1 MFTQFNKK
9 SHELWQNLSTQIA
22 IKFSANQ
29 LNTEETRPLLQAF
42 NAPQTPN
49 ARASQNKQTDPRTIP
64 LNRTELKTS
73 WINTCL
79 EAYRREGEHARY
91 HNTSREPTPPQRP
104 QALLDISGYKRDP
117 NHYLFSA
124 VVINNRETPSST
136 LDRKQNVLTD
146 VRSLREKPPA
156 NFTISLIWAIPDD
169 NENRNDKEKGFSTQ
183 IIRYAIPTDDH
194 DKTNTLNVIHYDKRA
209 EHAPLTSEDLRTLHD
224 AMPHIKKQN
233 TRVKIYSPE
242 HPKDIATLNAY
253 HTLRK
258 LIDDAKKTNEKFTMH
273 YLLSTVE
280 CHLAYRKSGLKGEQF
295 DTLRQYAL
303 VLNTLYQDAL
313 QAHTLI
319 DS

>member
-9 SHELWQNLSTQIA
+9 SLELWQNLSTQIA

-29 LNTEETRPLLQAF
+29 LNAEETRPLLQAF
-42 NAPQTPN
+42 NAPQTPK
-49 ARASQNKQTDPRTIP
+49 ARASQNKQTDLRTTS

-91 HNTSREPTPPQRP
+91 HNTSREPAPPQRP

-124 VVINNRETPSST
+124 VVMNNRQTPASK
-136 LDRKQNVLTD
+136 LDRQPNVLTD
-146 VRSLREKPPA
+146 VRSLREKPSA
-156 NFTISLIWAIPDD
+156 NFAISLIWAISDED
-169 NENRNDKEKGFSTQ
+169 DKEKGFSTQ
-183 IIRYAIPTDDH
+183 IIRYSIPTDDH
-194 DKTNTLNVIHYDKRA
+194 DKTNTLNVIHYRKRA
-209 EHAPLTSEDLRTLHD
+209 ENAPLTSEDLRSLHE
-224 AMPHIKKQN
+224 AMSHIKKQN

-280 CHLAYRKSGLKGEQF
+280 CHVAYRKSSLKGEQF

-303 VLNTLYQDAL
+303 VLNTLTQDAL
-313 QAHTLI
+313 QAHTLT